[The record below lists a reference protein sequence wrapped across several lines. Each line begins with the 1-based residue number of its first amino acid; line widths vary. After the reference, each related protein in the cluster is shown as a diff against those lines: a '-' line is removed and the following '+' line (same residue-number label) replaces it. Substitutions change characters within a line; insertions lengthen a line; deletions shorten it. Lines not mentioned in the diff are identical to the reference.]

1 MAELNKILAIVES
14 LEVVPDMAG
23 FDPARSFK
31 DNGIDSLDV
40 MSLFLEIE
48 ETFATKF
55 SEDEVVQIRTV
66 NDVLKELNARGL

>member
-48 ETFATKF
+48 ETFGTKF